1 MLTRS
6 QTSTQTSSQ
15 TSSTYITRA
24 TKRLQQQDNT
34 TSGYNTRSR
43 TNNNITLDVD
53 IDFDD
58 ASVEWNRN
66 KRRIGQM
73 YQYVCGQTCRS
84 GNPCKRFP
92 VNGDVRCSS
101 HNGK

>member
-6 QTSTQTSSQ
+6 QTISPDSSE
-15 TSSTYITRA
+15 SNYITRA
-24 TKRLQQQDNT
+24 QKRLQKQDNCDT
-34 TSGYNTRSR
+34 RYNTRSS
-43 TNNNITLDVD
+43 NKANITLDVD

-58 ASVEWNRN
+58 ASLEWNRN
-66 KRRIGQM
+66 KRRVGQM

-84 GNPCKRFP
+84 GNPCKRAP

-101 HNGK
+101 HNSK